1 VAFRLRYQAHDL
13 EIPEGEFVIGRTPEC
28 QLALD
33 DPRVSRKHAVLRA
46 VPEGVV
52 VEDLGSRNGLSVN
65 GAKIEG
71 KRLCVDGDRITIGSQ
86 EMLIY
91 KGGSGQHRQTLTV
104 QGATHTLAEIPL
116 DAVRAARDSAL
127 EGRALEGRALER
139 QRAPS
144 PGDANRNP
152 QPSNPV
158 AGAGGPRSHSNVR
171 VLGAVADKALALG
184 RIDEAEKLLGAVLN
198 DLLMSA
204 RNGRAV
210 DDDAFESATKAALRL
225 AAAGAKGAWIEYVF
239 ELHGEVGRLLA
250 ASAVDELY
258 TVVRKVKTVDRKAIR
273 KYVESLERRSLSPA
287 EKFLYQRIQ
296 GLENLVALK

>member
-1 VAFRLRYQAHDL
+1 MAFRLRYQAHDL

-46 VPEGVV
+46 VPEGVL

-65 GAKIEG
+65 GTKIEG

-91 KGGSGQHRQTLTV
+91 RGGAGNHRQTLTV

-116 DAVRAARDSAL
+116 EAVRAARDSAL
-127 EGRALEGRALER
+127 DSRARS
-139 QRAPS
+139 PS
-144 PGDANRNP
+144 PSDNP
-152 QPSNPV
+152 RIIQASNPS
-158 AGAGGPRSHSNVR
+158 AGIGAGIGGPRSHSNVR

-204 RNGRAV
+204 RQGRQV

-273 KYVESLERRSLSPA
+273 KYVEALERRNLSPA
-287 EKFLYQRIQ
+287 ERFLYQRIQ

>member
-1 VAFRLRYQAHDL
+1 MAFRLRYQAHDL

-46 VPEGVV
+46 VGEGVI

-104 QGATHTLAEIPL
+104 QGTTHTLTEIPL
-116 DAVRAARDSAL
+116 EAVWAARASAL
-127 EGRALEGRALER
+127 EIRER
-139 QRAPS
+139 SSS
-144 PGDANRNP
+144 PGDGGRISSPSAGSTGNP
-152 QPSNPV
+152 FP
-158 AGAGGPRSHSNVR
+158 GGPRSHSNVR
-171 VLGAVADKALALG
+171 VLSAVADKALALG
-184 RIDEAEKLLGAVLN
+184 RIEEAEKLLGSVLN
-198 DLLMSA
+198 DLLASA
-204 RNGRAV
+204 RNGRSV
-210 DDDAFESATKAALRL
+210 DDDAFDSATKAALRL
-225 AAAGAKGAWIEYVF
+225 ASAGAKGAWIEYVF

-258 TVVRKVKTVDRKAIR
+258 TVVRKVKTVDRKVIR
-273 KYVESLERRSLSPA
+273 KYVEVLERRSLSPA

>member
-46 VPEGVV
+46 VADGVI

-127 EGRALEGRALER
+127 ENRGKAGTSDPTR
-139 QRAPS
+139 S
-144 PGDANRNP
+144 P
-152 QPSNPV
+152 QQSNPA
-158 AGAGGPRSHSNVR
+158 AGGGPRSHSNVR

-204 RNGRAV
+204 RNGRQV

-258 TVVRKVKTVDRKAIR
+258 TVVRKVK
-273 KYVESLERRSLSPA
+273 SLEPKALRAYLAVLRDAQPTFGPA
-287 EKFLYQRIQ
+287 ERFVLQRIE
-296 GLENLVALK
+296 GLERLISAK

>member
-46 VPEGVV
+46 VPEGVI

-65 GAKIEG
+65 GTKIEG

-116 DAVRAARDSAL
+116 EAVRAARDSAL
-127 EGRALEGRALER
+127 ESRARSA
-139 QRAPS
+139 S
-144 PGDANRNP
+144 PADPPRTP
-152 QPSNPV
+152 QPSNPIA
-158 AGAGGPRSHSNVR
+158 AGPPPAPLPGGPRSHSNFR

-184 RIDEAEKLLGAVLN
+184 RVEDAEKLLGGVLA
-198 DLLMSA
+198 DLLSSV
-204 RNGRAV
+204 RSGRAV
-210 DDDAFESATKAALRL
+210 DDDAFEAATKAALRL
-225 AAAGAKGAWIEYVF
+225 AGAGAKGAWVEYVF
-239 ELHGEVGRLLA
+239 ELHTEVGRLLA

-273 KYVESLERRSLSPA
+273 KYVETLERRNLSPA

>member
-46 VPEGVV
+46 IPEGVI

-65 GAKIEG
+65 GTKIEG

-91 KGGSGQHRQTLTV
+91 RGGSGNHRQTLTV

-116 DAVRAARDSAL
+116 EAVRAARDSAL
-127 EGRALEGRALER
+127 DSRARS
-139 QRAPS
+139 PS
-144 PGDANRNP
+144 PSDTPHSP
-152 QPSNPV
+152 QRSSP
-158 AGAGGPRSHSNVR
+158 AAAIGAPRSHSNVR

-184 RIDEAEKLLGAVLN
+184 RIEEAEKLLGGVLN

-225 AAAGAKGAWIEYVF
+225 AAGGAKGAWIEYVF

-258 TVVRKVKTVDRKAIR
+258 TLVRKVKTVDRKAIR
-273 KYVESLERRSLSPA
+273 KYVESLERRNLSPA

>member
-1 VAFRLRYQAHDL
+1 MAFRLRYQAHDL

-46 VPEGVV
+46 VVDGVI

-65 GAKIEG
+65 GTKIEG

-91 KGGSGQHRQTLTV
+91 RGGSGQHRQTLTV

-116 DAVRAARDSAL
+116 EAIRAARDSAL
-127 EGRALEGRALER
+127 DNRPRAVSPSDNARA
-139 QRAPS
+139 
-144 PGDANRNP
+144 P
-152 QPSNPV
+152 QPSSSV
-158 AGAGGPRSHSNVR
+158 AAGGPRSHSNVR

-184 RIDEAEKLLGAVLN
+184 RIEEAEKLLGAVLN
-198 DLLMSA
+198 DLLMAA
-204 RNGRAV
+204 RNGRQV

-225 AAAGAKGAWIEYVF
+225 AGAGAKGAWIEYVF

-273 KYVESLERRSLSPA
+273 KYVEMLERRNLSPA